1 MAGGAPDPGLNGEAL
16 VAIGPTRI
24 GGPPVQGFLQGVV
37 LPPPIGVEGVET
49 GATH

>member
-24 GGPPVQGFLQGVV
+24 GGPPVQGVV
-37 LPPPIGVEGVET
+37 LPPPIGVEG
-49 GATH
+49 GGNRGLPLIP